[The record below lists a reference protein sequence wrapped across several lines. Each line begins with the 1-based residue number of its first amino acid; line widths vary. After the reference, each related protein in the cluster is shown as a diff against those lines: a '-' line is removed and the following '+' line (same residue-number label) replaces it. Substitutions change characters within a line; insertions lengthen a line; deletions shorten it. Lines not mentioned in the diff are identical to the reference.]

1 MDERTGTPLD
11 VPQRV
16 SAAPERES
24 AGRSKSQCKRR
35 IVDARKGKN
44 QMPES
49 HVKFHSANGKRSILI
64 VEDENLNRCILS
76 DLLEETYEVIEAE
89 TSAEAL
95 EKIYA
100 NRETISLILLDL
112 ILPDGHGM
120 DILHQVR
127 TDPLLTRIPV
137 IVMTADRDA
146 EVESLNLGAIDFIP
160 KPYPA
165 PEVLLARIRRTIELC
180 ENRDIIRVTERD
192 ALTGLY
198 NREYFYRYAEQFD
211 LYHKEM
217 PMDAIV
223 VDINHFHIINERY
236 GKAYADDVLRRIGEK
251 IRETVSQAG
260 GIVCRRESDVFMV
273 YCPHGQNWPA
283 ILEHASDGLDSR
295 VRLRMGIY
303 AEVDKSIDIERR
315 FDRAKLAADT
325 VRGSFSKTYAVYDKA
340 LHENEIFTEQLL
352 EDFPGALEDG
362 QFEMYY
368 QPKFDIRPA
377 TPILNGSEA
386 LVRWNHPALGMLS
399 PDEFVPVFEGNGLI
413 QLLDSHIWRL
423 VAAQMRDWK
432 ERLGVSVPV
441 SVNVSRVDLLD
452 AELDTQLTRL
462 LQEFDLTPSEFLLE
476 ITESAYTEDS
486 EQIVTMVGKLREAG
500 FHIEMDDFGSG
511 YSSLNMISAMPV
523 DAIKLDMEFIRNA
536 FRERKNTRMLDLVID
551 IAESLEVPTIAEGVE
566 TAEQVFA
573 LKSMG
578 CEIVQGFYFSR
589 PIPAREYEAFLLARK
604 NAIEQDPEEQMR
616 FKPAASPGEFAYD
629 ALHDP
634 TTRLYNHSA
643 YEVFLRDADQN
654 HIALLIASVDDFD
667 ALRTVHGLGM
677 IDRIVVRIADALR
690 RSFRSVDYI
699 CRIGNDE
706 FVIIMSR
713 VSSDMR
719 DVVFHKVEQ
728 INGALQQE
736 RDGMPPVSLSVGVA
750 FGDRENPRG
759 DIFHDAD
766 TALSRIKE
774 MKRSG
779 CAIY

>member
-1 MDERTGTPLD
+1 
-11 VPQRV
+11 
-16 SAAPERES
+16 
-24 AGRSKSQCKRR
+24 
-35 IVDARKGKN
+35 
-44 QMPES
+44 MPES
-49 HVKFHSANGKRSILI
+49 HIRFHSANGKRSILI
-64 VEDENLNRCILS
+64 VEDEMLNRGILS
-76 DLLEETYEVIEAE
+76 ALLEDTYEVIEAE

-95 EKIYA
+95 EKIYS

-112 ILPDGHGM
+112 ILPDGHGL
-120 DILHQVR
+120 DILRRVR

-137 IVMTADRDA
+137 IVITADTAA
-146 EVESLNLGAIDFIP
+146 EVESLNIGAIDFIP
-160 KPYPA
+160 KPYPL
-165 PEVLLARIRRTIELC
+165 PEVLLARIRRTIEFS

-198 NREYFYRYAEQFD
+198 NRDYFYRYAEQFD
-211 LYHKEM
+211 TYHKDM

-223 VDINHFHIINERY
+223 LDISHFHILNERY
-236 GKAYADDVLRRIGEK
+236 GKACADDVLRRIGER
-251 IRETVSQAG
+251 IRETVSPAG

-273 YCPHGQNWPA
+273 YCPHGQDYAALLGNA
-283 ILEHASDGLDSR
+283 TVGLESR
-295 VRLRMGIY
+295 VRLRMGVY

-325 VRGSFSKTYAVYDKA
+325 LRGSLNKAFALYDSA

-352 EDFPGALEDG
+352 DDFPEALKEG
-362 QFEMYY
+362 QFEIYY

-377 TPILNGSEA
+377 TPILNSSEA
-386 LVRWNHPALGMLS
+386 LVRWNHPILGMIA
-399 PDEFVPVFEGNGLI
+399 PDEFVPVFEENGLI
-413 QLLDSHIWRL
+413 QELDSHVWRQ

-432 ERLGVSVPV
+432 NRLDVSLPV

-452 AELDTQLTRL
+452 AELDARFKALME
-462 LQEFDLTPSEFLLE
+462 EFGLTPDEFLLE

-486 EQIVTMVGKLREAG
+486 DQIVAMVGKLREAG

-511 YSSLNMISAMPV
+511 YSSLSMISAMPV

-536 FRERKNTRMLDLVID
+536 FRERKNTRMLNLVID

-578 CEIVQGFYFSR
+578 CEILQGFYFSR

-604 NAIEQDPEEQMR
+604 EAVVEDPQEQLHV
-616 FKPAASPGEFAYD
+616 KPAASPGEFAYD

-634 TTRLYNHSA
+634 TTVLYNHSA
-643 YEVFLRDADQN
+643 YEVFLRDADQG
-654 HIALLIASVDDFD
+654 HIALLIANVDDFD

-677 IDRIVVRIADALR
+677 ADRIAVRVADALR

-699 CRIGNDE
+699 CRIADSE
-706 FVIIMSR
+706 FVIIMTR
-713 VSSDMR
+713 VASDMR
-719 DVVFHKVEQ
+719 DLIFHKVEQ

-736 RDGMPPVSLSVGVA
+736 RDGMPAVSLSVGVA
-750 FGDRENPRG
+750 FGDRDNPQG